1 MWIADKTQRVVHAAT
16 RQDVSD
22 RRRATKVTERERDHV
37 KRHREMEA
45 MIKKKDKGRR

>member
-1 MWIADKTQRVVHAAT
+1 MWIADKTQRVVHAET
-16 RQDVSD
+16 RQDGSD

-45 MIKKKDKGRR
+45 VI